1 MLLARGVGVTA
12 MYPVGIVTVPSV
24 VAVKA
29 QVNFHATHAL
39 QGNACATIVVAL
51 EDILVVRAEGQGF
64 TKDESNLSPTYRFA
78 NC

>member
-1 MLLARGVGVTA
+1 MA

-29 QVNFHATHAL
+29 QVHFHATHAL
-39 QGNACATIVVAL
+39 QGHACATLVAAL

-64 TKDESNLSPTYRFA
+64 TKDESNSSPT
-78 NC
+78 